1 MAAFV
6 WPQDGWYY
14 LTETKAEAICL
25 ILINLSCLRHAALKQ
40 NKKGEKKRKEGFKH
54 VALKYIKVHQEA
66 ILTLAWITRSQPS
79 SYSFTVNYTLY

>member
-25 ILINLSCLRHAALKQ
+25 ILINLSRLRHAAF
-40 NKKGEKKRKEGFKH
+40 KKKKGFKH
-54 VALKYIKVHQEA
+54 VHLQYIKVHWEA
-66 ILTLAWITRSQPS
+66 ILTLAWITRSQQS

>member
-25 ILINLSCLRHAALKQ
+25 ILINLSCLRHAAF
-40 NKKGEKKRKEGFKH
+40 KKKKKRKKKRKK
-54 VALKYIKVHQEA
+54 ALNMFICGIIKVHRDA
-66 ILTLAWITRSQPS
+66 ILTLA
-79 SYSFTVNYTLY
+79 